1 MLQLYNKLTL
11 TLQQLDALETQRLAD
26 TTPGIVVT
34 VVGTKRTV
42 ISSSSGSRHLI
53 GQLVAFEASDWSI
66 GGVRGI

>member
-42 ISSSSGSRHLI
+42 ISSSSG
-53 GQLVAFEASDWSI
+53 
-66 GGVRGI
+66 